1 MKVIFNHTLRSIRA
15 SKGQLAVIILTVAVV
30 TMLFFATLTVGD
42 LFYNFQV
49 AGFSRLSGDAEIAMD
64 GAIFSGEKL
73 NEFLSENQDK
83 VEYVDKYLRMTGLLN
98 TEGEDEVAKSTAI
111 LMEITD
117 LDEFL
122 SRHKGRLSYSDGIKS
137 DDSYVYPAIWISEGL
152 AKKNGYEVGQEV
164 DIYVSFFNR
173 YQKFTVAYI
182 FEDKGVFANSTIYNV
197 FADSTELGE
206 KGLYTTAYFKLKES
220 VNQEQFITDLATF
233 MDVDGLEVDYAVD
246 YDYVN
251 NLVSDNQSLL
261 NVALVFILALVI
273 FILFSAYKVVM
284 RSRAQEMTVFKAA
297 GATPTQT
304 VMILLFEGAFYGI
317 VGAIIGVIVGRFIM
331 QAIVMSVIPNF
342 AQAVNYEFSDYIL
355 SFVLGILMSLISALF
370 PILKLTRDTVRNL
383 NTGSVRELKKLSPYL
398 LIPGAIGII
407 VCVVLTIFVPGYEL
421 LFTILMLVSAV
432 AIIIV
437 GAPYLTMG
445 ISKLFNGGITTKLPS
460 SNVKRNGDAVTLSS
474 MLGAIVAFTFIAVS
488 IVNVIIEA
496 SNPYNAR
503 FSSDYAIEAIATD
516 VNFDEV
522 NEIVSNTYGVEYS
535 YLFRYDTFDVDLNGE
550 IKDVTV
556 YAVDNADALSCAT
569 TSLTDKEKELFNN
582 DERSAVF
589 TYDMLNRLDLR
600 VGDKVKLTF
609 DGKECEFII
618 CAMDDTRTN
627 TDRIIYVNTD
637 GLQLELKES
646 LILIGTSKNVSN
658 SDLYL
663 DLRGTLEEKGCYILS
678 YQDWAYASSVGVKG
692 LGTLLRALEILII
705 AVGMIGIVNMIL
717 TLFIKRDREFG
728 IYRAVGM
735 DDKSFVIM
743 LLGEGLIISLVG
755 GVIGFILSMI
765 INLLVPNF
773 ARLIDRYISLTPF
786 PTEVLVI
793 IAMCI
798 VIFTI
803 VYTIIGSRYRISKRK
818 IERNIS

>member
-15 SKGQLAVIILTVAVV
+15 SKGQLAVIIITVAVV
-30 TMLFFATLTVGD
+30 TMLFFAALTVGD

-49 AGFSRLSGDAEIAMD
+49 AGFSRLSGDAEISMD

-73 NEFLSENQDK
+73 NEFLSENGEK
-83 VEYVDKYLRMTGLLN
+83 VEYVDRYLRMTGLLN
-98 TEGEDEVAKSTAI
+98 TESEDDVAKSTAI
-111 LMEITD
+111 LIEVTD
-117 LDEFL
+117 FAEFL
-122 SRHKGRLSYSDGIKS
+122 SRHKDKLSYSDGIKS
-137 DDSYVYPAIWISEGL
+137 TDSYVYPAIWISEGL

-164 DIYVSFFNR
+164 DIFVSFFNR
-173 YQKFTVAYI
+173 YQKFTVTYI

-197 FADSTELGE
+197 FADMTELGE
-206 KGLYTTAYFKLKES
+206 KGLYTTAYFKLKDGVDAES
-220 VNQEQFITDLATF
+220 FISDLDAF
-233 MDVDGLEVDYAVD
+233 MSLDGLNVDYSVD

-251 NLVSDNQSLL
+251 NLVKDNQSLL

-273 FILFSAYKVVM
+273 FILFSAYQVVM
-284 RSRAQEMTVFKAA
+284 RSRAQEMTVFKSA
-297 GATPTQT
+297 GATPMQT

-317 VGAIIGVIVGRFIM
+317 VGALIGVIIGRFIM
-331 QAIVMSVIPNF
+331 QAIVVSVIPNF
-342 AQAVNYEFSDYIL
+342 AQAVDYEFSDYIL
-355 SFVLGILMSLISALF
+355 SLVLGILMSLISALF

-383 NTGSVRELKKLSPYL
+383 NSGSVRELKKLSPYL
-398 LIPGAIGII
+398 LIPGVIGII

-445 ISKLFNGGITTKLPS
+445 ISKLFNGGINTKLPS
-460 SNVKRNGDAVTLSS
+460 SNVKRNGDAITLSS

-569 TSLTDKEKELFNN
+569 TPLTDKEKELFNN

-589 TYDMLNRLDLR
+589 TYDMLNRLGLR
-600 VGDKVKLTF
+600 VGDKVTLTLGSVERDF
-609 DGKECEFII
+609 VV
-618 CAMDDTRTN
+618 CAMDDTRTS

-637 GLQLELKES
+637 GLNLELKES

-663 DLRGTLEEKGCYILS
+663 DLRGTLESKGCYILS
-678 YQDWAYASSVGVKG
+678 YQDWAYASSVGIKG

-786 PTEVLVI
+786 PVEVLVI

-803 VYTIIGSRYRISKRK
+803 VYTVIGSRYRISKRK